1 MRMPPKAKDNPRR
14 VKSAGEPRLEIS
26 EGAGEFMAGHDLV
39 FKPCAAALPAGG
51 AVSGLILGE
60 SGDLSGIEGTLKPK
74 GGGKG
79 NLFGRRKVGGYE
91 QAADL
96 GAKG

>member
-39 FKPCAAALPAGG
+39 FKPCASALSAGG
-51 AVSGLILGE
+51 AVSGPFLGE
-60 SGDLSGIEGTLKPK
+60 SGDLSGIECTPLLES
-74 GGGKG
+74 GGKG
-79 NLFGRRKVGGYE
+79 NLFGRR
-91 QAADL
+91 
-96 GAKG
+96 